1 MSAKAARQGHWSEIL
16 PFGTLALGV
25 SVAATQFIAWR
36 FHYHPALGQ
45 PVFDHYYWPWSW
57 VTWQIQYGQQGP
69 QTFSLVNIFCLLAL
83 AAVGYSY
90 YVMARARSRR
100 QEKHED
106 VYGTAHFASEEE
118 VRATGLLANADKS
131 DGVYVGGWQDDQGYV
146 HYLKHDGPEHI
157 AAIAPTRSGKGVGL
171 VIPSLLSWKGSAVIH
186 DMKGE
191 LWAATAGYRKE
202 GLHNTVLKFDPA
214 SPTGSCAF
222 NPLEE
227 IRLKTQFE
235 VADVQNLV
243 TIIVDPD
250 GKGLNDHWAKTAHAF
265 LIGVVLHLLYLAK
278 HQGKP
283 VATLTDVAMALSDP
297 NRDIGVLYE
306 EMRTNTHKDGKDPK
320 DATKK
325 MLIAHPVVASAARD
339 MLNKPDQE
347 RGSVLSTAM
356 SFLSLYRD
364 GIVSQNTRR
373 SDFRIADLMRGSKP
387 VSLYL
392 VVRPSDKDRLKP
404 LMRLML
410 NQIVRTLTGAEI
422 DPANNNK
429 QKEGSHRLLL
439 MLDEF
444 PSFGKLEVF
453 QEALAFIAG
462 YGIKAYL
469 IMQDIRQLEAA
480 YGVNES
486 IISNCHIRVAY
497 APNNPKTAEW
507 LSKMIGQTT
516 VVRKDTTV
524 SGKKMGSLKNV
535 SQTYHS
541 SARPLM
547 TPDEVMRLRMPDK
560 DERTGEIKTPGEM
573 LIFVAGRAPIRGTQ
587 ILYFQD
593 PWFSQASQITCPKKS
608 ESVREETD
616 SEKEKNEASKVNKQA
631 QSNVN
636 AQTLQHRTA
645 LQIEPQQPA
654 GSLTR

>member
-1 MSAKAARQGHWSEIL
+1 MSAKAARQGHWSDIF
-16 PFGTLALGV
+16 PFGMLALGV

-36 FHYHPALGQ
+36 FHYHPALGN

-57 VTWQIQYGQQGP
+57 ISWQIQYGQQGP
-69 QTFSLVNIFCLLAL
+69 QTFSLVNVFCLLAL

-106 VYGTAHFASEEE
+106 VHGTAHFATEEE

-131 DGVYVGGWQDDQGYV
+131 GGVYVGGWQDDDGYV

-171 VIPSLLSWKGSAVIH
+171 VIPSLLSWKASAVIH

-191 LWAATAGYRKE
+191 LWAATAGYRRE
-202 GLHNTVLKFDPA
+202 GLNNTVLKFDPA
-214 SPTGSCAF
+214 APAGSCAF

-227 IRLKTQFE
+227 IRLNTQFE

-265 LIGVVLHLLYLAK
+265 LIGVVLHLLYTAK
-278 HQGKP
+278 RQGRP
-283 VATLTDVAMALSDP
+283 VTTLTDVAMALSDP
-297 NRDIGVLYE
+297 ERDIGMLYE
-306 EMRTNTHKDGKDPK
+306 EMRTNKHKENKESK
-320 DATKK
+320 TLA
-325 MLIAHPVVASAARD
+325 AHPVVASAARD

-364 GIVSQNTRR
+364 GIVSHNTRR
-373 SDFRIADLMRGSKP
+373 SDFRIADLMHGKKP

-422 DPANNNK
+422 DPANNK
-429 QKEGSHRLLL
+429 ADDKEKHRLLL

-524 SGKKMGSLKNV
+524 SGKKMGSLKNI

-560 DERTGEIKTPGEM
+560 DERTGEIITPGEM

-593 PWFSQASQITCPKKS
+593 PWFSRASKIAAPQKS

-616 SEKEKNEASKVNKQA
+616 AEKEKAKASTSAIKQA
-631 QSNVN
+631 QPNVN
-636 AQTLQHRTA
+636 TQTIQHRAA
-645 LQIEPQQPA
+645 LQLEQQST
-654 GSLTR
+654 GTLTR